1 MIQKEDVE
9 RIQKIMDN
17 CHDFGDKIGQ
27 KIHSIVSFIGKHLKW
42 ILIIGIFGPLLIL
55 SGFIGSISK
64 NKKG

>member
-9 RIQKIMDN
+9 RMQKIMDN

-27 KIHSIVSFIGKHLKW
+27 KIHSSISFVVKHLKW
-42 ILIIGIFGPLLIL
+42 ILSVGIFGTLLIL

>member
-27 KIHSIVSFIGKHLKW
+27 KIHSIVSFVGKHLKW
-42 ILIIGIFGPLLIL
+42 ILSIGIFGPLLIL